1 MNNIIESNEML
12 RAKAY
17 LKRESNTRLNRIIDY
32 NTWLRLTLTLKQND
46 RPSLSCAFLIYF
58 LSVNLYMNEKYYI
71 PACRGFSNFK
81 QFG

>member
-32 NTWLRLTLTLKQND
+32 NT
-46 RPSLSCAFLIYF
+46 
-58 LSVNLYMNEKYYI
+58 
-71 PACRGFSNFK
+71 
-81 QFG
+81 